1 MFHASDLCLALDYVR
16 VKDFHIIVAAC
27 NAETYH
33 LLCFLWVTLAR
44 KSTKFGSR
52 YLGQRSSEWDEI
64 LQVARGGWCTHHPL
78 AQSIPL
84 GSQNIEG
91 CKKKFC
97 NAFLQGGFTDLD
109 EIWHDEGGFKG

>member
-1 MFHASDLCLALDYVR
+1 MFVERKKTKQNVKVLSRILIDKLEPLNDTELQTPYMFHASDLCLALDYVR

-64 LQVARGGWCTHHPL
+64 LQVARGGWCTHHP
-78 AQSIPL
+78 
-84 GSQNIEG
+84 N
-91 CKKKFC
+91 
-97 NAFLQGGFTDLD
+97 
-109 EIWHDEGGFKG
+109 H